1 MLHIHYFNGL
11 GQLEEKQS
19 CMVSDCKMIVGRLYL
34 FDANQ
39 LEHWLSLSHSRAP
52 REAWLLWPWPR
63 EAAFCT
69 ALGCEQGRVP
79 PWATG
84 TNKSETKEQNKI
96 FIFHKLSIFKRFYL
110 FIFRERG
117 KEGEREREK
126 HQWVVAPRA
135 S

>member
-1 MLHIHYFNGL
+1 MLHIHYFNGS
-11 GQLEEKQS
+11 GQLEEKHS

-39 LEHWLSLSHSRAP
+39 LEHWLSLLHSHAL
-52 REAWLLWPWPR
+52 REAWLLRPWPR

-69 ALGCEQGRVP
+69 TLGCEQVRVP

-84 TNKSETKEQNKI
+84 TNKSEIKEQNKI

-117 KEGEREREK
+117 KEGEREGEK